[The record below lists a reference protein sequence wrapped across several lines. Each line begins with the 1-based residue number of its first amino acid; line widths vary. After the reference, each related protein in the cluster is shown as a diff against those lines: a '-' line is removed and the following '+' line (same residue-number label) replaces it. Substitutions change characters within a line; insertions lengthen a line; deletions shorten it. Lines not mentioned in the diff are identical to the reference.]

1 MSEEQ
6 IQEVEAEATATTEQV
21 SPQPEVAQAAEGTE
35 EKTTLL
41 SDDEGD
47 GAGEY
52 TYDAPEDFEVTEEV
66 QQQLDNFADF
76 ATTIGISQDQFQK
89 LIDYQQDRAASAME
103 SVSGEYVA
111 RANSWADDTKMDT
124 ELGGEKLNEN
134 LSIAKGAMEKFMSP
148 SMGQMLG
155 MPSEENP
162 VGMGLGNHP
171 EVIRLF
177 YRIGKA
183 MQDSDLIVGDGKA
196 SDENALQRMYPTMFN
211 QSQEKE

>member
-21 SPQPEVAQAAEGTE
+21 SPQPEAAQAVEGTE

-76 ATTIGISQDQFQK
+76 ATTIGISQDQFQQ

-111 RANSWADDTKMDT
+111 RANSWAEDTKMDT

-134 LSIAKGAMEKFMSP
+134 LSVAKGAMEKFMSP

-183 MQDSDLIVGDGKA
+183 MQDSELILGDGKA

>member
-6 IQEVEAEATATTEQV
+6 NTEAVVEETTQTNSPTEAQPQEVASAEAEV
-21 SPQPEVAQAAEGTE
+21 

-52 TYDAPEDFEVTEEV
+52 FYDAPEDFEVTEEV
-66 QQQLDNFADF
+66 QAQLDDFADHA
-76 ATTIGISQDQFQK
+76 ATLGITQEQFQG
-89 LIDYQQDRAASAME
+89 LIDYQQNRLAGSMEAVAA
-103 SVSGEYVA
+103 EYSA
-111 RANSWADDTKMDT
+111 RANSWADDTQNDA
-124 ELGGEKLNEN
+124 ELGGAKFQEN
-134 LSIAKGAMEKFMSP
+134 VAIAKTAMQQFMSP

-162 VGMGLGNHP
+162 MGMGLCNHP
-171 EVIRLF
+171 EVVRLF

-183 MQDSDLIVGDGKA
+183 MQDSSLVVGDAKA
-196 SDENALQRMYPTMFN
+196 SDENALARMYPTMFN
-211 QSQEKE
+211 QNS

>member
-6 IQEVEAEATATTEQV
+6 NTEETVVEETTQTNSPTEAQPQEVATAEAEV
-21 SPQPEVAQAAEGTE
+21 

-52 TYDAPEDFEVTEEV
+52 FYDAPEDFEVTEEV
-66 QQQLDNFADF
+66 QQQLDDFADF
-76 ATTIGISQDQFQK
+76 AQSQGISQEQFQS
-89 LIDYQQDRAASAME
+89 LIDYQQNRLANGMEAVSA
-103 SVSGEYVA
+103 EYA
-111 RANSWADDTKMDT
+111 DRANSWATDTQNDA
-124 ELGGEKLNEN
+124 ELGGEKLQEN
-134 LSIAKGAMEKFMSP
+134 IAIAKNAMQQFMSP

-162 VGMGLGNHP
+162 MGMGLGNHP
-171 EVIRLF
+171 EVVRLF

-183 MQDSDLIVGDGKA
+183 MQDSSLVVGDAKA
-196 SDENALQRMYPTMFN
+196 SDENALSRMYPTMFN
-211 QSQEKE
+211 QNS

>member
-6 IQEVEAEATATTEQV
+6 NTEAVVEETTQQNSPTEAQQPQEVASADAEV
-21 SPQPEVAQAAEGTE
+21 

-52 TYDAPEDFEVTEEV
+52 FYDAPEDFEVTEEV
-66 QQQLDNFADF
+66 QQQLDDFADHA
-76 ATTIGISQDQFQK
+76 ATLGISQEQFQG
-89 LIDYQQDRAASAME
+89 LVDYQRDNMAAAME
-103 SVSGEYVA
+103 NVLPQYVE
-111 RANSWADDTKMDT
+111 RANQWAEDTKLDN
-124 ELGGEKLNEN
+124 ELGGPQLDAN
-134 LSIAKGAMEKFMSP
+134 LAIAKGAMEKFMSP

-155 MPSEENP
+155 MPSEQNP
-162 VGMGLGNHP
+162 YGMGLGNHP

-183 MQDSDLIVGDGKA
+183 IGDSDIVIGDAKA

-211 QSQEKE
+211 QNS

>member
-6 IQEVEAEATATTEQV
+6 NNEAVVEETAQTNSPTEAQPQEVASAEAEV
-21 SPQPEVAQAAEGTE
+21 

-52 TYDAPEDFEVTEEV
+52 FYDAPEDFEVTEEV
-66 QQQLDNFADF
+66 QAQLDDFADF
-76 ATTIGISQDQFQK
+76 AQAQGISQEQFQS
-89 LIDYQQDRAASAME
+89 LIDYQQNRLTGSIEAVSA
-103 SVSGEYVA
+103 EYTA
-111 RANSWADDTKMDT
+111 RANSWADDTQNDA
-124 ELGGEKLNEN
+124 ELGGANFQEN
-134 LSIAKGAMEKFMSP
+134 VAIAKTAMQQFMSP

-162 VGMGLGNHP
+162 MGMGLGNHP
-171 EVIRLF
+171 EVVRLF

-183 MQDSDLIVGDGKA
+183 MQDSSLVVGDAKA
-196 SDENALQRMYPTMFN
+196 SDENALARMYPTMFN
-211 QSQEKE
+211 QNS